1 MIRKLVVLIFV
12 AVLCLSSCGNKN
24 AVTSFTENTDDGL
37 TIEEIWE
44 IKDQYDFVYEMDM
57 YLAGKCNYGDE
68 IQKLNGS
75 QRIVYLIGE
84 LEAEVNN
91 GGFWQ
96 YFYNSSGNFAN
107 EIIPALKKINAVNT
121 AEICKNAMVVFDTPV
136 LTDREERM
144 DYIDENIR
152 VISEIFD
159 ECDTEFFK
167 YEDDLALLRYDFII
181 KNKDDF
187 RK

>member
-68 IQKLNGS
+68 IQKLILCEPAV
-75 QRIVYLIGE
+75 RETIVTHEGDHAVSA
-84 LEAEVNN
+84 AERD
-91 GGFWQ
+91 
-96 YFYNSSGNFAN
+96 
-107 EIIPALKKINAVNT
+107 
-121 AEICKNAMVVFDTPV
+121 DT
-136 LTDREERM
+136 
-144 DYIDENIR
+144 
-152 VISEIFD
+152 
-159 ECDTEFFK
+159 
-167 YEDDLALLRYDFII
+167 DLQKGQKQI
-181 KNKDDF
+181 
-187 RK
+187 